1 MPTILVVEDDAAD
14 LEVVKSA
21 LTEEGFTVHTAIDG
35 PSALSLAREHEPD
48 LVVLDIDLPYD
59 SSKSGEHLDG
69 VRVLQRLRE
78 KSDVATLM
86 LTSTTLSSM
95 KILVLEMG
103 ADDYLTKPFV
113 PRELVARVKSIL
125 RRTMSSEDE
134 DAAPLTFGSLTIDP
148 GARKAFKNGEQ
159 IELTPIEFELLLT
172 LARRPGQAFSR
183 EQLVE
188 GVWKGEHYGD
198 ERLVDSHM
206 SRVRK
211 KVEDDP
217 SKPKLV
223 VTVRGIGYR
232 LEVPDAEIY

>member
-1 MPTILVVEDDAAD
+1 MATILVVDDD
-14 LEVVKSA
+14 PEILDIVHSA
-21 LTEEGFTVHTAIDG
+21 LTEDGFNVYTATDG
-35 PSALSLAREHEPD
+35 RSALASAQEHEPD
-48 LVVLDIDLPYD
+48 LVVLDIDLPYE
-59 SSKSGEHLDG
+59 SSKSEERLDG

-113 PRELVARVKSIL
+113 PKELVARVKSIL
-125 RRTMSSEDE
+125 RRTMSPQDE
-134 DAAPLTFGSLTIDP
+134 DAAPLTFGDLTIDP
-148 GARKAFKNGEQ
+148 GGRKVFKGGEP

-188 GVWKGEHYGD
+188 HVWKGEHHGD

-206 SRVRK
+206 SRVRR

-223 VTVRGIGYR
+223 TTVRGIGYR
-232 LEVPDAEIY
+232 LENPET